1 MLDLRRL
8 RCFAAVAETLHFGRA
23 AQRLHMAQPPLT
35 RQISA
40 LEEELGFRLFDRS
53 SRAVTLTAEG
63 SLFLPYAR
71 ALLDQLER
79 TAGFAR
85 KLAQGLAGH
94 LTLGYASSIALS
106 DLFTEAIRLFRERH
120 PEVQLELLEGA
131 SAAQWAQI
139 AEGGIDVGLG
149 RLPPPEGQVG
159 IEVLALGG
167 EPLVVAVPNGDP
179 LARQERIDLYDLRDR
194 PLILFPLDYGSGLN
208 ELIERLYRKAGLA
221 LTRGPAGRQITSIIA
236 LVAAGQGVALVPR
249 CSTALARAGVVYRP
263 LAEPEALADFLVFT
277 RRHGRSAAVEAFLAI
292 LGGLDAG
299 ETPDTFSRAGSQAR
313 FLIIRAYVPLTRLF
327 FMQASKALLAAL
339 ALGITGL
346 AQAADEVVVYSS
358 RIDELI
364 KPVFDAYTS
373 KTGVKVKFITDK
385 EAPLMA
391 RIKAEGA
398 NTPADLLLTV
408 DAGNL
413 WQAEQMGLLQPFKSA
428 TIERNIPS
436 QYRSSTDSW
445 TGLSLRARTIVY
457 STERV
462 KPEELSTYEALADKQ
477 WEGRLCLRTAKKVYN
492 QSLTGTLIE
501 THGAQKTEEILQGWV
516 NNLATDVFADDNA
529 VIQAVDAGQCD
540 VGIVNTYYYG
550 RLHKQ
555 NPNLRVKLFW
565 PNQADRGVH
574 VNLSGIGLTRHAPH
588 PEAAKALVEWMTGPD
603 AQALFAGINQE
614 FPANPQVAP
623 SAEVASWGSFKAD
636 SIPVEVAGKRQAE
649 AIRLMDRAGWN

>member
-139 AEGGIDVGLG
+139 AEGSIDVGLG

-277 RRHGRSAAVEAFLAI
+277 RRHGRSAAVEAFPRHPRWP
-292 LGGLDAG
+292 G
-299 ETPDTFSRAGSQAR
+299 RR
-313 FLIIRAYVPLTRLF
+313 R
-327 FMQASKALLAAL
+327 
-339 ALGITGL
+339 
-346 AQAADEVVVYSS
+346 
-358 RIDELI
+358 
-364 KPVFDAYTS
+364 
-373 KTGVKVKFITDK
+373 
-385 EAPLMA
+385 
-391 RIKAEGA
+391 
-398 NTPADLLLTV
+398 NTPTHLVSRVRKRD
-408 DAGNL
+408 
-413 WQAEQMGLLQPFKSA
+413 F
-428 TIERNIPS
+428 
-436 QYRSSTDSW
+436 
-445 TGLSLRARTIVY
+445 LSFVPTFR
-457 STERV
+457 
-462 KPEELSTYEALADKQ
+462 
-477 WEGRLCLRTAKKVYN
+477 
-492 QSLTGTLIE
+492 
-501 THGAQKTEEILQGWV
+501 
-516 NNLATDVFADDNA
+516 
-529 VIQAVDAGQCD
+529 
-540 VGIVNTYYYG
+540 
-550 RLHKQ
+550 
-555 NPNLRVKLFW
+555 
-565 PNQADRGVH
+565 
-574 VNLSGIGLTRHAPH
+574 
-588 PEAAKALVEWMTGPD
+588 
-603 AQALFAGINQE
+603 
-614 FPANPQVAP
+614 
-623 SAEVASWGSFKAD
+623 
-636 SIPVEVAGKRQAE
+636 
-649 AIRLMDRAGWN
+649 